1 MARMNIKDLDPK
13 LSKEEKTELLKA
25 DKMPITP
32 DNDCPEMTPEK
43 LRQFKKLHQ
52 QEQRRK
58 ETVSLRVSHSTLN
71 IAKAYGKGYTAF
83 LGRLLDEAIKDEN
96 LVKKCI

>member
-1 MARMNIKDLDPK
+1 MAKMNIKDLNPK
-13 LSKEEKTELLKA
+13 LSKEEKKELLKA
-25 DKMPITP
+25 EKMPITH
-32 DNDCPEMTPEK
+32 DDDCPVMTPEK
-43 LRQFKKLHQ
+43 LKEFKKLHQ

-58 ETVSLRVSHSTLN
+58 ETVSLRVSPSTLN
-71 IAKAYGKGYTAF
+71 IAKAYGKGYTSF